1 MMKMSTAL
9 VTINSLE
16 VTRLEWNGE
25 PVVTFTLIDQVHGR
39 PEGTANRAFNYQK
52 DRFTE
57 KEHYFRLT
65 GQKARDFAGVNE
77 FRRPQDCN
85 LVYVLTQRGY
95 LMIVKV
101 FNDDL
106 AWRGTIVRPS
116 SWRRWW
122 HGSIHFI
129 ILWNP

>member
-65 GQKARDFAGVNE
+65 GQKPVILQE
-77 FRRPQDCN
+77 
-85 LVYVLTQRGY
+85 LTNFVDPK
-95 LMIVKV
+95 IVT
-101 FNDDL
+101 
-106 AWRGTIVRPS
+106 WCMS
-116 SWRRWW
+116 
-122 HGSIHFI
+122 
-129 ILWNP
+129 